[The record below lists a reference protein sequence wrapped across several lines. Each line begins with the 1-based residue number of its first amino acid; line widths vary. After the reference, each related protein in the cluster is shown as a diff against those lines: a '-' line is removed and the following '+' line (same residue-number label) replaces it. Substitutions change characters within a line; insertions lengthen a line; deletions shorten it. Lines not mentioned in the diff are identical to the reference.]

1 MQKFT
6 KRPDGRYETKINSG
20 KFDENG
26 KPVRITVYAK
36 TTAELQ
42 NRIAE
47 IRTDLNRGT
56 YADDKGKTFGRYA
69 ESWLKQKE
77 IDTSPKTYLKYE
89 AVVRKKLSSI
99 SGIRLR
105 DLVRQDIVD
114 CINAEDGHPDNQRMI
129 RLVAHAV
136 LEAAIDDGM
145 VYKNVA
151 SRIRLKAHRPKEK
164 RSLTALEKQAI
175 RSCSF
180 TPAEKMFVQLL
191 FSTGIRRGEALG
203 LMKSDFDLVLG
214 TVHIQ
219 RSVDHSGG
227 TAELKVPKSAAGNR
241 HINLPAPLLADLSS
255 YLKKVPGL
263 YVFPARNG
271 AVMSSATFKRFW
283 QGIYDKINEATGG
296 YEDSADVKLTP
307 HIFRHNYCSELYRR
321 GVDLKTAQRLMGHSS
336 VTVTLGIYTHLA
348 EQDSLGISEKL
359 RDMVI

>member
-1 MQKFT
+1 MGRYT
-6 KRPDGRYETKINSG
+6 KRTDGRYETKINT
-20 KFDENG
+20 KKYDETG
-26 KPVRITVYAK
+26 KPIRIPVYAK
-36 TTAELQ
+36 TEAELV
-42 NRIAE
+42 NRVAA

-56 YADDKGKTFGRYA
+56 YADDKGRTFGKYA
-69 ESWLKQKE
+69 DSWLKQKE
-77 IDTSPKTYLKYE
+77 IDTAPKTYMKYK
-89 AVVRKKLSSI
+89 ATVQNKLSSI
-99 SGIRLR
+99 SEIRLR

-136 LEAAIDDGM
+136 LEAAIDDGL

-151 SRIRLKAHRPKEK
+151 SRIRLKAHRPREK
-164 RSLTALEKQAI
+164 RSLTAIEKAAI
-175 RSCSF
+175 RKCSF

-191 FSTGIRRGEALG
+191 YSTGIRRGEALG
-203 LMKSDFDLVLG
+203 LMKSDFDFATG

-241 HINLPAPLLADLSS
+241 HISVPAPLLADLTV
-255 YLKKVPGL
+255 YLKGIQGL

-271 AVMSSATFKRFW
+271 SVMSSATFKRFW
-283 QGIYDKINEATGG
+283 NGIYDKINKASDGAVDLQE
-296 YEDSADVKLTP
+296 VKLTP
-307 HIFRHNYCSELYRR
+307 HIFRHNYCSELYHR